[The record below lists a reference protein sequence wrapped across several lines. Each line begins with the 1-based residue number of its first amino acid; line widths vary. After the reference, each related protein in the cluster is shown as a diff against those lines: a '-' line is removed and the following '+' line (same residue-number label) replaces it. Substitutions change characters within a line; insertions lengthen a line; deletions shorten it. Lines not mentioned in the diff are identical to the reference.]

1 MFWKLWEYIC
11 VSGSKSPRKVY
22 PMWRRESRYS
32 VGLQR
37 LVDVVM
43 PSKIWRFKWSW
54 VVLNFVSHLRNRKK
68 NDAWYVGDFQTQWH
82 KIWRCRWRWSNTTLP
97 ARNLHLHFVLK
108 VVKFPDAA
116 QCAFFFSRWSSTYPY
131 FLHFAFAS
139 SQYLLPKMRLFEIY
153 QSSRQVHNNPDFLAE
168 KNFRIFK
175 QVPDC
180 LTLKNLFWRK
190 NFRILKQV
198 PRLFDR

>member
-37 LVDVVM
+37 LVVM
-43 PSKIWRFKWSW
+43 PSEIQVELSGVTFC
-54 VVLNFVSHLRNRKK
+54 VTLRIRKK
-68 NDAWYVGDFQTQWH
+68 MMHVGDFQTQWH

-97 ARNLHLHFVLK
+97 ARKLHLHFVLN

-153 QSSRQVHNNPDFLAE
+153 QSSRQVNTNSEF
-168 KNFRIFK
+168 F
-175 QVPDC
+175 
-180 LTLKNLFWRK
+180 
-190 NFRILKQV
+190 
-198 PRLFDR
+198 